1 MTGPDAEFDR
11 DDVIVCLVIA
21 FCLGNAVLS
30 VIYRLM
36 T

>member
-1 MTGPDAEFDR
+1 MTGPEAEFDR
-11 DDVIVCLVIA
+11 NEVVACMVIA

-30 VIYRLM
+30 VIYHLM